1 MSLSRYVKGCPAQTF
16 TAGDTIFKQ
25 GDEGRVM
32 YVVLSGDV
40 ELTHETS
47 DVIRVGPG
55 ESFGEMALI
64 EHRTRS
70 ATAVAASDVELASIN
85 QATFLVLVQGTP
97 YFALEVMRSL
107 SERLRR
113 ANDRE
118 ANAG

>member
-47 DVIRVGPG
+47 DVIRVGSG
-55 ESFGEMALI
+55 
-64 EHRTRS
+64 
-70 ATAVAASDVELASIN
+70 
-85 QATFLVLVQGTP
+85 ATFLVLVQGTP